1 MNCYHALQF
10 TKLTWKK
17 ASLRW
22 KHKYKTNIQPRC
34 HRGNP
39 HIQVTY
45 SSRNSTRN
53 MQNVVTLWVAVLVSR
68 QFLHVKYI
76 SLLRKRLITMYVV
89 VLVEEN
95 ENRLPLMENMAAKF
109 ITRVRDRSHCVT
121 KITHC
126 WNAVQS
132 FFFFFMIIEIEHLL
146 SWNAILLSSVIVAK
160 ERVPNPLIRRE
171 AGIPR

>member
-1 MNCYHALQF
+1 M
-10 TKLTWKK
+10 
-17 ASLRW
+17 
-22 KHKYKTNIQPRC
+22 QPRC
-34 HRGNP
+34 HKGNLQY
-39 HIQVTY
+39 IQVTY

-53 MQNVVTLWVAVLVSR
+53 MQNVVTLWVGVQVSR

-109 ITRVRDRSHCVT
+109 ITRVRDCSHCVT

-126 WNAVQS
+126 WNAVHS
-132 FFFFFMIIEIEHLL
+132 FFFFSMIELLL

-171 AGIPR
+171 EGIPR